1 MGRRVTLLFMARVD
15 HKKIRQLIAQ
25 KQKTVT
31 DRQFFSSR
39 AFAAYFAD
47 MALAQTRRYGYHRR
61 VKVRTVWE
69 PKNGNTAMTNNEL
82 IWLNAGHPS
91 ITQHKSRAE
100 RYAQLCGL
108 FAHELGHVLYTDFI
122 TSQTHLTRL
131 DSGFWYPEPPPLRT
145 SREQHAEE
153 ELWDYSGDSRKH
165 QSMVRF
171 IMHDIMNILED
182 GYIEQRMIA
191 EYPGVLGQNLQARR
205 ASTFADMPTLS
216 QVIENEPEQGH
227 VWLTIQQALLSYM
240 KWGELKY
247 GDTPLTDERVQV
259 VFGLLPELDK
269 ALLSRDLRDR
279 CRAANLIMV
288 RCWHYI
294 KDFLDH
300 CEEMAEQATPGG
312 DDSVA
317 VGILQQLVSA
327 LAGASAA
334 AEGSSAPATGA
345 PGKAA
350 PPTSGS
356 TAANR
361 AKTAMLAAQAAEE
374 SEEETENTAG
384 SATGAEEQEGD
395 DGTESPTPLGTSED
409 DEENGSNGSGGL
421 GDELS
426 AGSSDNQQPSNCQTV
441 SDTEQGRLPQRQT
454 DTLSVPEGGTTEHDD
469 TYRGTGYAN
478 AASDIARILEA
489 VAEDAVHT
497 SLEKE
502 RKRELNE
509 LAQSISYGNIHNGVN
524 MTVHR
529 ICEVEPELRDEYDEV
544 ADDLLHISRQL
555 QKSVTQKLEDSRRG
569 GKQTSLLMGRRLDA
583 HAIARLDGRVF
594 CKNALPNEAPALS
607 VGLLLDESGSMC
619 SCDRAT
625 YARATA
631 IILYDFC
638 RALDIPIM
646 VYGHST
652 SSGCV
657 DLYSYA
663 EFDAID
669 RDDRYRLMDIS
680 SRGSNRDGAA
690 LRYVAE
696 QLAKRTEDVKIL
708 MLVSDGQPADS
719 GYYGTAAE
727 EDLRGVKQEY
737 QRKGILFVAAAI
749 GADKDNIERIYGDS
763 FLDIT
768 DLNKLPVKLAGII
781 KRYIR

>member
-1 MGRRVTLLFMARVD
+1 MARVD

-502 RKRELNE
+502 RRRELNE

-544 ADDLLHISRQL
+544 AGDLLHISRQL

-652 SSGCV
+652 SSGRV

-669 RDDRYRLMDIS
+669 RDDRYRLMGIS

>member
-1 MGRRVTLLFMARVD
+1 MARVD

-131 DSGFWYPEPPPLRT
+131 DSGFWYTEPPPLRT

-384 SATGAEEQEGD
+384 SAVGAEEQEGD

-652 SSGCV
+652 SSGRV

>member
-1 MGRRVTLLFMARVD
+1 MARVD

-327 LAGASAA
+327 LAGVSAA

-384 SATGAEEQEGD
+384 SAVGAEEQEGD

-509 LAQSISYGNIHNGVN
+509 LAQSISYSETYKQLCSGEKVTTCSLDLWRGITSNLARCRYGEIRLRDGKQYKRATFDEPVVAVVPGRLGLGRYDDGKLFCSTAYTMVTEDFMGIQFHYPKKVQYEKNGVCGPWFSTKDLN
-524 MTVHR
+524 SYQDFENLKTTIRGMTR
-529 ICEVEPELRDEYDEV
+529 PLTLKSGDE
-544 ADDLLHISRQL
+544 Q
-555 QKSVTQKLEDSRRG
+555 
-569 GKQTSLLMGRRLDA
+569 RRLD
-583 HAIARLDGRVF
+583 IR
-594 CKNALPNEAPALS
+594 
-607 VGLLLDESGSMC
+607 
-619 SCDRAT
+619 
-625 YARATA
+625 
-631 IILYDFC
+631 
-638 RALDIPIM
+638 
-646 VYGHST
+646 
-652 SSGCV
+652 
-657 DLYSYA
+657 
-663 EFDAID
+663 
-669 RDDRYRLMDIS
+669 
-680 SRGSNRDGAA
+680 
-690 LRYVAE
+690 
-696 QLAKRTEDVKIL
+696 
-708 MLVSDGQPADS
+708 
-719 GYYGTAAE
+719 
-727 EDLRGVKQEY
+727 
-737 QRKGILFVAAAI
+737 
-749 GADKDNIERIYGDS
+749 
-763 FLDIT
+763 IT
-768 DLNKLPVKLAGII
+768 DEAREQIRGCYLFREYSVTVK
-781 KRYIR
+781 

>member
-1 MGRRVTLLFMARVD
+1 MARVD

-345 PGKAA
+345 PGNAA

>member
-1 MGRRVTLLFMARVD
+1 MARVD

-69 PKNGNTAMTNNEL
+69 AKNGNTAMTNNEL
-82 IWLNAGHPS
+82 IWLNAGHSS

-384 SATGAEEQEGD
+384 SAVGAEEQEGD

-652 SSGCV
+652 SSGRV

-768 DLNKLPVKLAGII
+768 NLNKLPVKLAGII

>member
-1 MGRRVTLLFMARVD
+1 MARVD

-350 PPTSGS
+350 PPTTGS

-374 SEEETENTAG
+374 PEEETENTAG
-384 SATGAEEQEGD
+384 SAVGAEEQEGD

-652 SSGCV
+652 SSGRV

>member
-1 MGRRVTLLFMARVD
+1 MARVD

-69 PKNGNTAMTNNEL
+69 PKTGNTAMTNNEL

-384 SATGAEEQEGD
+384 SAVGAEEQEGD

-652 SSGCV
+652 SSGRV

>member
-1 MGRRVTLLFMARVD
+1 MARVD

-259 VFGLLPELDK
+259 VFGLLPKLDK

-350 PPTSGS
+350 PPTTGS
-356 TAANR
+356 TVANR

-374 SEEETENTAG
+374 PEDETENAAG

-652 SSGCV
+652 SSGRV

>member
-1 MGRRVTLLFMARVD
+1 MARVD

-454 DTLSVPEGGTTEHDD
+454 DTLFVPEGGTTEHDD

-625 YARATA
+625 YARTTA

-638 RALDIPIM
+638 RALDIPIT

>member
-1 MGRRVTLLFMARVD
+1 MARVD
-15 HKKIRQLIAQ
+15 HKKIRQLIVQ

-39 AFAAYFAD
+39 AFSAYFAD

-91 ITQHKSRAE
+91 ITQHKSRTE

-122 TSQTHLTRL
+122 TSQTHIRRL
-131 DSGFWYPEPPPLRT
+131 EAGFWYPEQPPLRT
-145 SREQHAEE
+145 SRERAAEE
-153 ELWDYSGDSRKH
+153 KLWDYSGESRKH
-165 QSMVRF
+165 QKMVAF

-182 GYIEQRMIA
+182 GYVEQRMIA

-205 ASTFADMPTLS
+205 ASSFADLPTLS
-216 QVIENEPEQGH
+216 QIIENEPEQGH
-227 VWLTIQQALLSYM
+227 IWLTIQQAILSYM

-247 GDTPLTDERVQV
+247 GETPLTDERVQV

-294 KDFLDH
+294 EDFLSH
-300 CEEMAEQATPGG
+300 CEDLAEDATPGG

-334 AEGSSAPATGA
+334 AEGNSSPAAAA

-350 PPTSGS
+350 PPNSS
-356 TAANR
+356 PTASNR
-361 AKTAMLAAQAAEE
+361 AKTAMLAAQATEDAEE
-374 SEEETENTAG
+374 SEDGAEAAG
-384 SATGAEEQEGD
+384 SAAAAGSAGDKEDAESTSPANASVEGEENNAGNLGD
-395 DGTESPTPLGTSED
+395 DLTAG
-409 DEENGSNGSGGL
+409 GSDAQKPNS
-421 GDELS
+421 
-426 AGSSDNQQPSNCQTV
+426 CQTV
-441 SDTEQGRLPQRQT
+441 SDTEQGRLPHQQT
-454 DTLSVPEGGTTEHDD
+454 DTLSVPEGGTTERDD
-469 TYRGTGYAN
+469 AYHGTGYAN
-478 AASDIARILEA
+478 AASDIARILES
-489 VAEDAVHT
+489 VAEDAVHS

-509 LAQSISYGNIHNGVN
+509 LAQSISYGDIHSGVN

-529 ICEVEPELRDEYDEV
+529 ICEVDPDLREEYDEV
-544 ADDLLHISRQL
+544 AGDLLHISRQL
-555 QKSVTQKLEDSRRG
+555 QKSVTQKLQDSRRG
-569 GKQTSLLMGRRLDA
+569 GKQTSLLMGRRLDS

-638 RALDIPIM
+638 RALGIPIM

-652 SSGCV
+652 SSGRV

-781 KRYIR
+781 KR

>member
-1 MGRRVTLLFMARVD
+1 MARVD

-247 GDTPLTDERVQV
+247 GDIPLTDERVQV

-334 AEGSSAPATGA
+334 AEGSSAPATGV
-345 PGKAA
+345 PGNAA

-361 AKTAMLAAQAAEE
+361 AKTAMLAAQTAEE
-374 SEEETENTAG
+374 PEDETENAAG
-384 SATGAEEQEGD
+384 SATGAEEQEAD
-395 DGTESPTPLGTSED
+395 DGIESPTPLGTSED

-426 AGSSDNQQPSNCQTV
+426 AGSSDNRQPSNCQTV

-652 SSGCV
+652 SSGRV

>member
-1 MGRRVTLLFMARVD
+1 MARVD

-153 ELWDYSGDSRKH
+153 ELWDYSGNSRKH

-240 KWGELKY
+240 KWGERKY

-300 CEEMAEQATPGG
+300 CKEMAEQATPGG

-345 PGKAA
+345 PGNAA

-384 SATGAEEQEGD
+384 SAVGAEEQEGD

-652 SSGCV
+652 SSGRV

>member
-1 MGRRVTLLFMARVD
+1 MARVD

-327 LAGASAA
+327 LAGVSAA

-345 PGKAA
+345 PGNAA

-374 SEEETENTAG
+374 SEEETENAAG

-652 SSGCV
+652 SSGRV

>member
-1 MGRRVTLLFMARVD
+1 MARVD

-345 PGKAA
+345 PGNAA

-374 SEEETENTAG
+374 PEEETENAAG

-421 GDELS
+421 GDKLS

-454 DTLSVPEGGTTEHDD
+454 DALSVPEGGTTEHDD

-652 SSGCV
+652 SSGRV

>member
-1 MGRRVTLLFMARVD
+1 MARVD

-350 PPTSGS
+350 SPTSGS

-384 SATGAEEQEGD
+384 SAVGAEEQEGD

>member
-1 MGRRVTLLFMARVD
+1 MARVD

-334 AEGSSAPATGA
+334 AEGSSAPATGT

-374 SEEETENTAG
+374 PEEETENTAG
-384 SATGAEEQEGD
+384 SAVGAEEQEGD

-638 RALDIPIM
+638 RALDIPIT

>member
-1 MGRRVTLLFMARVD
+1 MARVD

-69 PKNGNTAMTNNEL
+69 PKTGNTAMTNNEL

-374 SEEETENTAG
+374 SEEETENAAG

-646 VYGHST
+646 VYSH
-652 SSGCV
+652 SSGSGRV
-657 DLYSYA
+657 NLYSNA

>member
-1 MGRRVTLLFMARVD
+1 MARVD

-345 PGKAA
+345 PGNAA

-374 SEEETENTAG
+374 PEEETENAAG

-395 DGTESPTPLGTSED
+395 DGIESPTPLGTSED

-652 SSGCV
+652 SSGRV

>member
-1 MGRRVTLLFMARVD
+1 MARVD

-345 PGKAA
+345 PGNAA
-350 PPTSGS
+350 PPTSES

-361 AKTAMLAAQAAEE
+361 AKTAMLAAQTAEE
-374 SEEETENTAG
+374 PEDETENAAG
-384 SATGAEEQEGD
+384 SAVGAEEQEGD

-652 SSGCV
+652 SSGRV

>member
-1 MGRRVTLLFMARVD
+1 MARVD

-374 SEEETENTAG
+374 PEEETENTAG
-384 SATGAEEQEGD
+384 SAVGAEEQEGD

-529 ICEVEPELRDEYDEV
+529 ICEVEPELCDEYDEV
-544 ADDLLHISRQL
+544 AGDLLHISRQL

-652 SSGCV
+652 SSGRV

>member
-1 MGRRVTLLFMARVD
+1 MARVD

-345 PGKAA
+345 PGNAA
-350 PPTSGS
+350 PPTSES
-356 TAANR
+356 TVANR

-384 SATGAEEQEGD
+384 SAVGAEEQEGD

-529 ICEVEPELRDEYDEV
+529 ICEVEPELRDEYGEV

-652 SSGCV
+652 SSGRV

>member
-1 MGRRVTLLFMARVD
+1 MARVD

-82 IWLNAGHPS
+82 IWLNAGHSS

-153 ELWDYSGDSRKH
+153 ALWDYSGDSRKH

-300 CEEMAEQATPGG
+300 CKEMAEQATPGG

-345 PGKAA
+345 PGNAA

-384 SATGAEEQEGD
+384 SAVGAEEQEGD

-652 SSGCV
+652 SSGRV

>member
-1 MGRRVTLLFMARVD
+1 MARVD

-334 AEGSSAPATGA
+334 AEGSSAPATGT

-384 SATGAEEQEGD
+384 SAVGAEEQEGD

>member
-1 MGRRVTLLFMARVD
+1 MARVD

-91 ITQHKSRAE
+91 ITQHQSRAE

-247 GDTPLTDERVQV
+247 GDTLLTDERVQV

-356 TAANR
+356 TATNR

-384 SATGAEEQEGD
+384 SAVGAEEQEGD

-409 DEENGSNGSGGL
+409 DEENGSNGSGGP

-652 SSGCV
+652 SSGRV

>member
-1 MGRRVTLLFMARVD
+1 MARVD

-153 ELWDYSGDSRKH
+153 ALWDYSGDSRKH

-300 CEEMAEQATPGG
+300 CKEMAEQATPGG

-345 PGKAA
+345 PGNAA

-384 SATGAEEQEGD
+384 SAVGAEEQEGD

-652 SSGCV
+652 SSGRV

>member
-1 MGRRVTLLFMARVD
+1 MARVD

-108 FAHELGHVLYTDFI
+108 FSHELGHVLYTDFI

-334 AEGSSAPATGA
+334 AEGSSAPATGT

-374 SEEETENTAG
+374 PEEETENTAG
-384 SATGAEEQEGD
+384 SAVGAEEQEGD

-638 RALDIPIM
+638 RALDIPIT

>member
-1 MGRRVTLLFMARVD
+1 MARVD

-356 TAANR
+356 TVANR

-384 SATGAEEQEGD
+384 SAVGAEEQEGD

-652 SSGCV
+652 SSGRV

>member
-1 MGRRVTLLFMARVD
+1 MARVD

-82 IWLNAGHPS
+82 IWLNAGYPS

-345 PGKAA
+345 PGNAA
-350 PPTSGS
+350 PPTSES

-361 AKTAMLAAQAAEE
+361 AKTAMLAAQTAEE
-374 SEEETENTAG
+374 PEDEAENAAG

-395 DGTESPTPLGTSED
+395 DGIESPTPLGTSED

-652 SSGCV
+652 SSGRV

>member
-1 MGRRVTLLFMARVD
+1 MARVD
-15 HKKIRQLIAQ
+15 HKKIRQLIVQ

-39 AFAAYFAD
+39 AFSAYFAD

-91 ITQHKSRAE
+91 ITQHKSRTE

-122 TSQTHLTRL
+122 TSQTHIRRL
-131 DSGFWYPEPPPLRT
+131 EAGFWYPEQPPLRT
-145 SREQHAEE
+145 SRERAAEE
-153 ELWDYSGDSRKH
+153 KLWDYSGESRKH
-165 QSMVRF
+165 QKMVAF

-182 GYIEQRMIA
+182 GYVEQRMIA

-205 ASTFADMPTLS
+205 ASSFADLPTLS
-216 QVIENEPEQGH
+216 QIIENEPEQGH
-227 VWLTIQQALLSYM
+227 IWLTIQQAILSYM

-247 GDTPLTDERVQV
+247 GETPLTDERVQV

-288 RCWHYI
+288 HCWHYI
-294 KDFLDH
+294 EDFLAH
-300 CEEMAEQATPGG
+300 CEDLAEDATPGG

-334 AEGSSAPATGA
+334 AEGNSSPAAAA

-350 PPTSGS
+350 PPNSS
-356 TAANR
+356 PTASNR
-361 AKTAMLAAQAAEE
+361 AKTAMLAAQATEDAEE
-374 SEEETENTAG
+374 SEDGAEAAG
-384 SATGAEEQEGD
+384 SAAAAGSAGDKEDAESTSPANASVEGEENNAGNLGD
-395 DGTESPTPLGTSED
+395 DLTAG
-409 DEENGSNGSGGL
+409 GSDAQKPNS
-421 GDELS
+421 
-426 AGSSDNQQPSNCQTV
+426 CQTV
-441 SDTEQGRLPQRQT
+441 SDTEQGRLPQQQT
-454 DTLSVPEGGTTEHDD
+454 DTLSVPEGGTTERDD
-469 TYRGTGYAN
+469 AYHGTGYAN
-478 AASDIARILEA
+478 AASDIARILES
-489 VAEDAVHT
+489 VAEDAVHS

-509 LAQSISYGNIHNGVN
+509 LAQSISYGDIHSGVN

-529 ICEVEPELRDEYDEV
+529 ICEVDPDLREEYDEV
-544 ADDLLHISRQL
+544 AGDLLHISRQL
-555 QKSVTQKLEDSRRG
+555 QKSVTQKLQDSRRG
-569 GKQTSLLMGRRLDA
+569 GKQTSLLMGRRLDS

-638 RALDIPIM
+638 RALGIPIM

-652 SSGCV
+652 SSGRV

>member
-1 MGRRVTLLFMARVD
+1 MARVD

-131 DSGFWYPEPPPLRT
+131 DSGFWYPEPPPLRI

-384 SATGAEEQEGD
+384 SAVGAEEQEGD

-426 AGSSDNQQPSNCQTV
+426 ACSSDNQQPSNCQTV

-544 ADDLLHISRQL
+544 AGDLLHISRQL

-583 HAIARLDGRVF
+583 HAVSRLDGRVF

-652 SSGCV
+652 SSGRV

-708 MLVSDGQPADS
+708 MLVSDGHPADS

>member
-1 MGRRVTLLFMARVD
+1 MARVD

-300 CEEMAEQATPGG
+300 CEEVAEQATPGG

-356 TAANR
+356 TVANR

-384 SATGAEEQEGD
+384 SAVGAEEQEGD

-652 SSGCV
+652 SSGRV

-727 EDLRGVKQEY
+727 EDLRGVKQGY

>member
-1 MGRRVTLLFMARVD
+1 MARVD

-145 SREQHAEE
+145 SRERHAEE

-345 PGKAA
+345 PGNAA

-361 AKTAMLAAQAAEE
+361 AKTAMLAAQTAEE
-374 SEEETENTAG
+374 PEDETENAAG
-384 SATGAEEQEGD
+384 SAVGAEEPEGD
-395 DGTESPTPLGTSED
+395 DGIESPTPLGTSED

-652 SSGCV
+652 SSGRV